1 MSRLNFSALLALAG
15 RQLRRDARASEVRV
29 LFFSVLVAV
38 AASTAIGYFGA
49 RLNGAMQLRATE
61 FLGAD
66 LVLQGTSP
74 ARPGQIDDGE
84 ALGLAHARVV
94 EFTSVVGGDQGIQLS
109 SVKAAD
115 ARYPLRGEIRSAP
128 APYGAE
134 SPGGGP
140 GPGEAWVEPRLLVA
154 LGMQIGD
161 SIDVGQKT
169 LRLSRVLTYEPDRA
183 NNFYS
188 LTPRVL
194 MNLADLASTGVIQ
207 PGSRVSYRDLWR
219 GEPQALA
226 AYCKGVEQ
234 HLAANQRLLDTRDG
248 NRQIGGALGKAER
261 YLNMASLVA
270 VLLAGV
276 AVALSAS
283 RYAARRLDA
292 SALLR
297 CLGLSRR
304 QALGLYCL
312 QLAMLGVVAAL
323 FGAGLG
329 WLAQLGL
336 FQLLEGLL
344 PSTVPPGG
352 IAPALAGIAT
362 GLVALAGF
370 ALPPLA
376 ALGRVPP
383 LRVLRRDLLPVPP
396 SSWLVYGAALL
407 ALGLIMWR
415 LSLDLLLTFALLGG
429 GLIAA
434 AVLGGLLLLV
444 LRSLRRAL
452 AGAPLT
458 WRLGLGQ
465 LLRYPLAAAGQALAF
480 GLILLAMGLVALLRG
495 ELLDTWQ
502 AQLPADAPNH
512 FALNILP
519 DQREPFAQQL
529 QAIGAR
535 SAPLY
540 PVTPGRLV
548 AINGQPV
555 NQVVSKDSTGE
566 RAVQRDLSLTW
577 AAELPS
583 GNALSEGRWWQ
594 EAPSPQDTPGVATP
608 DVPAPDVATPDVATP
623 DVATPDVSVEAEL
636 AASLG
641 LKLGDEL
648 TFDIGDQQHSAK
660 VSSLRTV
667 HWDSFQP
674 NFYMIFQPGTL
685 QGLPTTYLTSFYLP
699 AGHDKDIVALS
710 RAFPAATILQV
721 DALLSQLRSILA
733 QVTLAVEYVLLFVL
747 AAGLAV
753 LFAGLQATLDER
765 IRQGALLRALG
776 ASRALLVRTRRIEF
790 GLLGAASGVL
800 AALGCELVT
809 WVLYRYAF
817 ALTWSPHPWL
827 LVLPVAGAVL
837 VGGAGMLGTRRAL
850 NASPLAVLR
859 EG

>member
-1 MSRLNFSALLALAG
+1 MTHLPFSRLVGLAL
-15 RQLRRDARASEVRV
+15 RQLLRDARANEVRV
-29 LFFSVLVAV
+29 LFFALLVAV

-49 RLNGAMQLRATE
+49 RLNGAMQLRASE

-66 LVLQGTSP
+66 LVLQGSSP
-74 ARPGQIDDGE
+74 ARTDQLAAGR
-84 ALGLAHARVV
+84 AAGLQHAQVV
-94 EFTSVVGGDQGIQLS
+94 EFTSVVGADAGIQLS

-115 ARYPLRGEIRSAP
+115 TAYPLRGQLRSA
-128 APYGAE
+128 AMPYGPE
-134 SPGGGP
+134 TPGGGP
-140 GPGEAWVEPRLLVA
+140 APGEAWVEARLLVA
-154 LGMQIGD
+154 LGLSIGD
-161 SIDVGQKT
+161 SIDVGSKT
-169 LRLSRVLTYEPDRA
+169 LRMTRVLTYEPDRA
-183 NNFYS
+183 GNFYS

-194 MNLADLASTGVIQ
+194 MNIADLEATGVIQ
-207 PGSRVSYRDLWR
+207 PGSRVSYRELWR
-219 GEPQALA
+219 GTPQALA
-226 AYCKGVEQ
+226 QYRQGLENG
-234 HLAANQRLLDTRDG
+234 LAANQRLLDTRDG

-297 CLGLSRR
+297 CLGLSRH

-312 QLAMLGVVAAL
+312 QLAMLGLVAAL
-323 FGAGLG
+323 AGALLG

-336 FQLLEGLL
+336 FGLL
-344 PSTVPPGG
+344 HGLVPGDVPPGG
-352 IAPALAGIAT
+352 IAPALAGVGT

-383 LRVLRRDLLPVPP
+383 LRVLRRDLLPMPP

-429 GLIAA
+429 GLLAA
-434 AVLGGLLLLV
+434 LLLGGLLLLG
-444 LRSLRRAL
+444 LRSLRRLL
-452 AGAPLT
+452 AAAPLP

-465 LLRYPLAAAGQALAF
+465 LLRHPMAAAGQALAF
-480 GLILLAMGLVALLRG
+480 GLILLAMALVALLRG

-502 AQLPADAPNH
+502 AQLPKDAPNH

-519 DQREPFAQQL
+519 SERDPFAKRL
-529 QAIGAR
+529 QAINAS

-540 PVTPGRLV
+540 PVIPGRLTQ
-548 AINGQPV
+548 INGQPV
-555 NQVVSKDSTGE
+555 RQRVSKESTGE

-577 AAELPS
+577 AAELPQ
-583 GNALSEGRWWQ
+583 GNALSAGVWWN
-594 EAPSPQDTPGVATP
+594 APPADDGLPG
-608 DVPAPDVATPDVATP
+608 
-623 DVATPDVSVEAEL
+623 VSVEAQL
-636 AASLG
+636 AESLT
-641 LKLGDEL
+641 LKLGDVL
-648 TFDIGDQQHSAK
+648 DFDIGGQQRQAR

-685 QGLPTTYLTSFYLP
+685 QGLPTTYLTSFYLAP
-699 AGHDKDIVALS
+699 GHDAEVIALS
-710 RAFPAATILQV
+710 RAFPAVTLLQV
-721 DALLSQLRSILA
+721 DALLAQLRSILA

-776 ASRALLVRTRRIEF
+776 AARPLLVKARRIEF
-790 GLLGAASGVL
+790 GLLGAVSGLL
-800 AALGCELVT
+800 AAVGCEVIT
-809 WVLYRYAF
+809 GVLYRYAF
-817 ALTWSPHPWL
+817 DLAWTPHPWL
-827 LVLPVAGAVL
+827 LLLPLAGALL
-837 VGGAGMLGTRRAL
+837 VGAAGVVGTRRAL

-859 EG
+859 EA

>member
-1 MSRLNFSALLALAG
+1 MNHMPLPRLCGLAL
-15 RQLRRDARASEVRV
+15 RQLLRDIRASEVRV
-29 LFFSVLVAV
+29 LFFALLVAV

-49 RLNGAMQLRATE
+49 RLNGAMQLRASE

-66 LVLQGTSP
+66 LVLQGSAP
-74 ARPGQIDDGE
+74 ARAEQIEAGE
-84 ALGLAHARVV
+84 ALGLRHAQVV
-94 EFTSVVGGDQGIQLS
+94 EFTSVVGGVSAIQLS
-109 SVKAAD
+109 SIKATDHA
-115 ARYPLRGEIRSAP
+115 YPLRGQVRSAA
-128 APYGAE
+128 APYAEE

-140 GPGEAWVEPRLLVA
+140 AAGEAWVEPRLLAA
-154 LGMQIGD
+154 LGLKVGD
-161 SIDVGQKT
+161 SIDVGMKT

-188 LTPRVL
+188 LTPRVM
-194 MNLADLASTGVIQ
+194 MNLADLQATGVIQ

-219 GEPQALA
+219 GDTQALA
-226 AYCKGVEQ
+226 QYRQGLTKG
-234 HLAANQRLLDTRDG
+234 LAANQRLLDTRDG
-248 NRQIGGALGKAER
+248 NRQVGGALGKAER

-297 CLGLSRR
+297 CLGLSRH

-312 QLAMLGVVAAL
+312 QLAMLGLAAAL
-323 FGAGLG
+323 AGAVLG

-336 FQLLEGLL
+336 FRLLQGLL
-344 PSTVPPGG
+344 PNEVPSAG
-352 IAPALAGIAT
+352 IVPALAGIAT

-370 ALPPLA
+370 ALPPIA
-376 ALGRVPP
+376 ALGKVPP
-383 LRVLRRDLLPVPP
+383 LRVLRRDLLPVPA
-396 SSWLVYGAALL
+396 SSWLVYGAALF

-429 GLIAA
+429 GLLAA
-434 AVLGGLLLLV
+434 LLLGGLLLLG
-444 LRSLRRAL
+444 LRSMRRLL

-465 LLRYPLAAAGQALAF
+465 LLRHPMAGAGQALAF
-480 GLILLAMGLVALLRG
+480 GLILLAMALVALLRV

-502 AQLPADAPNH
+502 AQLPKDAPNH

-519 DQREPFAQQL
+519 DDRDTFAQRL
-529 QAIGAR
+529 HEVNAA

-540 PVTPGRLV
+540 PVTPGRLIQ
-548 AINGQPV
+548 INGQPV
-555 NQVVSKDSTGE
+555 RQLVSKDTAGE

-577 AAELPS
+577 AADLPA
-583 GNALSEGRWWQ
+583 GNSLTAGQWWQ
-594 EAPSPQDTPGVATP
+594 APPPAEQIPG
-608 DVPAPDVATPDVATP
+608 
-623 DVATPDVSVEAEL
+623 VSVEAEL
-636 AASLG
+636 ATS
-641 LKLGDEL
+641 LKLQLGDLL
-648 TFDIGDQQHSAK
+648 TFDIGGDQRQAR
-660 VSSLRTV
+660 VSSLRSV

-685 QGLPTTYLTSFYLP
+685 QGLPTTYLTSFYLAP
-699 AGHDKDIVALS
+699 GHDLDVIALS
-710 RAFPAATILQV
+710 RSFPAVTILQV
-721 DALLSQLRSILA
+721 DALLEQLRSILA

-765 IRQGALLRALG
+765 VRQGALLRALG
-776 ASRALLVRTRRIEF
+776 AARPLLVMARRIEF
-790 GLLGAASGVL
+790 GLLGAVSGAL
-800 AALGCELVT
+800 AAIGCELIT
-809 WVLYRYAF
+809 LVLYRYAF
-817 ALTWSPHPWL
+817 DLQWSPHPWL
-827 LVLPVAGAVL
+827 LVLPVVGALL
-837 VGGAGMLGTRRAL
+837 VGGAGVLGTQRAL